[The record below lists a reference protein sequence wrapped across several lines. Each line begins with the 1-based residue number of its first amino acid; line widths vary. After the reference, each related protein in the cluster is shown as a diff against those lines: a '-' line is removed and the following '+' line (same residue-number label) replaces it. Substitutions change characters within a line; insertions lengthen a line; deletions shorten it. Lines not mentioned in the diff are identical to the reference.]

1 MKFCVNVSVVWRV
14 CLQSI
19 SVGAEYQADLPD
31 LITSTDP
38 PGTCVIIDITISV
51 VTVPKFSLTV
61 GYGEFLMVF
70 FVFFKMFLV
79 GVWFDVLV
87 KIFQKASSADLN
99 QVSLLVS
106 TDKIIDDV
114 STLWISQNSILLLMA
129 TFTHAHKYLTSLC
142 PGLPG

>member
-61 GYGEFLMVF
+61 GYGEFW
-70 FVFFKMFLV
+70 
-79 GVWFDVLV
+79 GESVLV
-87 KIFQKASSADLN
+87 ITKHVTNFMC
-99 QVSLLVS
+99 
-106 TDKIIDDV
+106 
-114 STLWISQNSILLLMA
+114 TLQAYGSMS
-129 TFTHAHKYLTSLC
+129 
-142 PGLPG
+142 